1 MLDVNVMKSKDR
13 VIVKNDKKIN
23 IKDVVI
29 IEIDVNEGNNDEI

>member
-1 MLDVNVMKSKDR
+1 MDVNVIKSKDR

>member
-1 MLDVNVMKSKDR
+1 MKSKDR